1 MAEWHLKELRNAI
14 ERSGWRFV
22 AEHPGDNY
30 SISASWEFKRGDKEP
45 ALWIDFE
52 GLDDMRTLPIEQS
65 YACAVRDQRTPG
77 LYFRRKGSS
86 DSAKRE
92 IWLKELREFAASL
105 NIVK

>member
-22 AEHPGDNY
+22 TERPGDNY
-30 SISASWEFKRGDKEP
+30 RFSASWEFERSDKEP

-65 YACAVRDQRTPG
+65 YGCRARNHSGEG

-86 DSAKRE
+86 DSVKRE
-92 IWLKELREFAASL
+92 IWLKELNAFVASF
-105 NIVK
+105 